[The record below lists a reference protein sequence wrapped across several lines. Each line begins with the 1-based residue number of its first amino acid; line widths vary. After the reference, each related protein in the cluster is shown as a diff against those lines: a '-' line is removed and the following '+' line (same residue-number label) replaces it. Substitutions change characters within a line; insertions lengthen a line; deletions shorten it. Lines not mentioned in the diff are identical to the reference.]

1 MNVRNLNNPPWE
13 VDKREDF
20 IEERLEIKNKSKP
33 FVKYIEN
40 MS

>member
-1 MNVRNLNNPPWE
+1 MRNLNNPRWE

-20 IEERLEIKNKSKP
+20 SERLEIKNKSKP
-33 FVKYIEN
+33 FVKYIDN